1 MLDVTSAK
9 GRLGILF
16 APVDQLDKDIRHCPP
31 VATLLLDQYEEN
43 HIDGLASMSLSGLL
57 LMSLSACAKV
67 AILCLITFTS
77 LCVTQRKIDNESKI

>member
-9 GRLGILF
+9 VRLGILF

-43 HIDGLASMSLSGLL
+43 HIDGLASMSFVWSVTDVIVGVCQ
-57 LMSLSACAKV
+57 SSDFVPHYFYV
-67 AILCLITFTS
+67 AL
-77 LCVTQRKIDNESKI
+77 RDSKKD